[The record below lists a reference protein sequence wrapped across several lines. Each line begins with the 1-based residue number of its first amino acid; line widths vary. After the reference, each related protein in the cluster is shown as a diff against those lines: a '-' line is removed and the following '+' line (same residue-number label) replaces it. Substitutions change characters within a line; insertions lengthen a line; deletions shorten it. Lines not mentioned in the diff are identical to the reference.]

1 MKTFA
6 FSAFSAAV
14 LFALTSSGYRSS
26 ARADDEPPAE
36 DNLNFDLAEGRLV
49 LTAPEGWLRK
59 EPANRIIE
67 HEFQVPASEGDERP
81 GRMTVTSA
89 GGTIN
94 ANIDRWIG
102 QFSQPDGSS
111 TKDKIK
117 QEKLTVAGQEITLI
131 DVSGTYDDSPPFA
144 GGGEK
149 RENYRLLG
157 AIVATKE
164 GKKKTGN
171 YYVKFVG
178 PNQTVEDHAEGFRKM
193 LDGLKA
199 AK

>member
-1 MKTFA
+1 MKKLA
-6 FSAFSAAV
+6 FPAISVV
-14 LFALTSSGYRSS
+14 LFALTCGGYPSS
-26 ARADDEPPAE
+26 ARADDDAPAE
-36 DNLNFDLAEGRLV
+36 DERTFDVAEGRFL

-59 EPANRIIE
+59 KPANRIIE
-67 HEFQVPASEGDERP
+67 HEFQVPASDGDERP

-89 GGTIN
+89 GGTIG

-117 QEKLTVAGQEITLI
+117 QEKLTVADQEITLI

-144 GGGEK
+144 GGGVK

-157 AIVATKE
+157 AIIATKD

-178 PNQTVEDHAEGFRKM
+178 PNQTVEDHAEGFKKM